1 MSSELNESLTDEIEQ
16 LQLQL
21 NSLRSQIQNKSKKNS
36 KRITFDESFG
46 EQDENSINSNQM
58 RHELDAIKT

>member
-21 NSLRSQIQNKSKKNS
+21 NSLRSQIQNKGKKNS